1 MAPATPANPI
11 IERMR
16 SALAPLSPSLVEIED
31 DSHKHAGHAGA
42 ASGGGHYRLTI
53 VSTAFAGEKP
63 LARHRHVYQQ
73 LGALMQRDIH
83 ALAITALTPEE
94 AAGRR

>member
-1 MAPATPANPI
+1 
-11 IERMR
+11 MR
-16 SALAPLSPSLVEIED
+16 SALAPLSPSLLEIGD

-53 VSTAFAGEKP
+53 VSTAFAGERP
-63 LARHRHVYQQ
+63 LSRHRRVYEQ
-73 LGALMQRDIH
+73 LGVLMQRDIH

-94 AAGRR
+94 AANRR